1 MIASD
6 RFMKNTSISC
16 LRRGNFGTSTVPILY
31 LLALL
36 LDEESSLESDMS
48 SSDDEC
54 LDFPRFVVSFL
65 GFRATTVVPASC
77 DIFNAVTNLI
87 DPNEYI
93 VTFSVKSSPIR
104 MRCPIWKPSMEST
117 SILKSPRSAL
127 RDSFVLAVARD
138 SVSYTHLTLPTICS
152 V

>member
-31 LLALL
+31 LLVLP

-54 LDFPRFVVSFL
+54 LDFPRFVASFL

-104 MRCPIWKPSMEST
+104 IRWAIWKPSMEST

-138 SVSYTHLTLPTICS
+138 LTDDFLSLLFEPP
-152 V
+152 